1 MFGTMPTTLA
11 RVSSAG
17 CLLILLIVTML
28 GAQQTSRPADK
39 QGTAAAQRAIK
50 EVLEMKRQYDQAL
63 LRGDSAWFERAFADD
78 YLLILGDASTYTKS
92 QIVKDLASKEVT
104 WQTANGRDMQ
114 VRMYGNTA
122 IVTGRF
128 SGKWRE
134 KGKPVSSEER
144 FTSIWIKDGDRWKA
158 VSEHASQMPTR

>member
-1 MFGTMPTTLA
+1 MPANLFRA
-11 RVSSAG
+11 SSAG
-17 CLLILLIVTML
+17 CLLVLLVVTTIR
-28 GAQQTSRPADK
+28 AQQTSKPTAK
-39 QGTAAAQRAIK
+39 QGTTAAQRAVK
-50 EVLEMKRQYDQAL
+50 EVLEMKRQYDEAL
-63 LRGDSAWFERAFADD
+63 LRGDSDWFERAFADD
-78 YLLILGDASTYTKS
+78 YLSILGDASTYTKA

-128 SGKWRE
+128 TGKWRE
-134 KGKPVSSEER
+134 KGKPVISEER

-158 VSEHASQMPTR
+158 VSEHSSQMPAR